1 MPSRATT
8 RKPSTCGHS
17 PRVRS
22 GLLPREDHASNLVGP
37 VRSEIGLLGRRR
49 PFRAVRHFQ
58 QKMGDAHAEH
68 APEGLVNP
76 AVAWAMLGAHVVNAK
91 GARGALKWG
100 VVSVRSFVLVNF
112 LPRVLGRYAAAG
124 RSPGPWLPTTSL
136 FGRRGSR
143 VAAAASIWSERS
155 PRCGGQSAAGRETK
169 KARRG
174 GRSIQDRA
182 RNRTKTAPRGLEP
195 ISGCRVPRCKAQN
208 GAPPLQH
215 RTLLQEVRWRPPKCD
230 SRLPSPLIPDR
241 DALRTQECH
250 PSTREGLGAHNTGS
264 IPTVRWIPPPRP
276 QRGARARPPRARRAC
291 GA

>member
-100 VVSVRSFVLVNF
+100 VVSVRSFLSSVFN
-112 LPRVLGRYAAAG
+112 
-124 RSPGPWLPTTSL
+124 
-136 FGRRGSR
+136 
-143 VAAAASIWSERS
+143 
-155 PRCGGQSAAGRETK
+155 
-169 KARRG
+169 
-174 GRSIQDRA
+174 
-182 RNRTKTAPRGLEP
+182 
-195 ISGCRVPRCKAQN
+195 
-208 GAPPLQH
+208 
-215 RTLLQEVRWRPPKCD
+215 
-230 SRLPSPLIPDR
+230 
-241 DALRTQECH
+241 
-250 PSTREGLGAHNTGS
+250 
-264 IPTVRWIPPPRP
+264 
-276 QRGARARPPRARRAC
+276 
-291 GA
+291 